1 VLDGPDRPDIRCIHG
16 SLTTPMKTR
25 IVKIGNSRV
34 VRLPKPLL
42 EESGLGEEVE
52 LTVEGNRIV
61 ITPSDHPRSGW
72 DKAFAVMAERGDD
85 ALLDPDLPPTE
96 WEETEWTWE

>member
-1 VLDGPDRPDIRCIHG
+1 MSYGYTLYTHTG
-16 SLTTPMKTR
+16 TPVMKTR
-25 IVKIGNSRV
+25 IVKIGNSRA

-61 ITPSDHPRSGW
+61 ISPVGHPRSGW
-72 DKAFAVMAERGDD
+72 DKACAAMADRGDD
-85 ALLDPDLPPTE
+85 VLLDPDLPPTQ
-96 WEETEWTWE
+96 WEDTEWTWE

>member
-1 VLDGPDRPDIRCIHG
+1 
-16 SLTTPMKTR
+16 MKTR
-25 IVKIGNSRV
+25 IVKIGNSRA

-61 ITPSDHPRSGW
+61 IAPSDHPRSGW
-72 DKAFAVMAERGDD
+72 DAAFALMASRGDD
-85 ALLDPDLPPTE
+85 ALLDSSDLPSTE